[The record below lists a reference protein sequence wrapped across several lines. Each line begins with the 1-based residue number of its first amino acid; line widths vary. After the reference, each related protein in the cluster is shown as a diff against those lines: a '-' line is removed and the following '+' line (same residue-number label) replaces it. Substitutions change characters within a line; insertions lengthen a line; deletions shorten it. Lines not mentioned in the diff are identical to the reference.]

1 MRVRNF
7 IKKNY
12 KIGIGVMIGLIISIV
27 GVYASD
33 TTSSLDV
40 VYNNSTSGLK
50 STNMQDAIDELNT
63 KATKSCKVIKGTGRN
78 TNDEIACG
86 TEEFYVLYTSGDSIN
101 VLTKYPIDSGIK
113 TFSYNDTTG
122 PSFTY
127 IENPTYAQNKNCGNN
142 NYLCASRKSP
152 SSTSDILPKYR
163 EVLNRI
169 GLSDEIEVLTPSI
182 EDLNKAGCNFSTS
195 PYYTSDNGTCTSLSW
210 LQAVVLTD
218 YMGGPNTNVVASTT
232 GLGYAPANQFGHTA
246 IYEKLMV
253 KIPIKNI
260 LILNS

>member
-86 TEEFYVLYTSGDSIN
+86 TEEFYVLYTAGDSIN
-101 VLTKYPIDSGIK
+101 VLTKYPIEAGAAAVSIDDSKYEFVEESSIQNP
-113 TFSYNDTTG
+113 SYT
-122 PSFTY
+122 
-127 IENPTYAQNKNCGNN
+127 QNKNCGSSNF
-142 NYLCASRKSP
+142 LCGGDGFP
-152 SSTSDILPKYR
+152 TKYK
-163 EVLNRI
+163 EVLNKI
-169 GLSDEIEVLTPSI
+169 GLSSDIEVLTPSI
-182 EDLNKAGCNFSTS
+182 SDLNKAGCNFATK
-195 PYYTSDNGTCTSLSW
+195 PTWENNNGDCSALTW
-210 LQAVVLTD
+210 LTRVVLTD
-218 YMGGPNTNVVASTT
+218 IMDGPNTNAVASSGSLTNLT
-232 GLGYAPANQFGHTA
+232 QRYYCRLSEYA
-246 IYEKLMV
+246 KLMV

-260 LILNS
+260 LM